1 MKTVG
6 EILKQ
11 ARTDQAIS
19 VATIAAQT
27 KIQIKYIR
35 ALEENKFDKLPAAA
49 FVKGFLRS
57 YARVIGKDPEG
68 LLAIFRRDY
77 DQNERGEI
85 VPRGLVTGMPKRWR
99 WTPTVTMM
107 GGVAMVMTIFGAYLV
122 FQLRILSRPPILKVT
137 VPTENAR
144 VGRNVEITGKSD
156 RDATVTVN
164 SKPVVVSDRGEWSET
179 VLLSAGEHTLTIRA
193 TARNGKTRVVQRTV
207 IVE

>member
-11 ARTDQAIS
+11 VRTDQGIS
-19 VATIAAQT
+19 VATVAAQT
-27 KIQIKYIR
+27 KIQIKYLR

-49 FVKGFLRS
+49 FVKGFVRA

-85 VPRGLVTGMPKRWR
+85 VPRGLVMGMPKKWR
-99 WTPTVTMM
+99 WTPTVTMV
-107 GGVAMVMTIFGAYLV
+107 GVAVMVMTIFGAYLV
-122 FQLRILSRPPILKVT
+122 FQLRTLSRPPILEVT
-137 VPTENAR
+137 APTENAK
-144 VGRNVEITGKSD
+144 VSRNVAVTGKSD

-164 SKPVVVSDRGEWSET
+164 SKPLVVSDRGEWSET
-179 VLLSAGEHTLTIRA
+179 VLLSAGEHTLTIKA

-207 IVE
+207 VVE